1 MTPDDR
7 QAVLDMLVD
16 NIHDDYGEARP
27 DRSLLPAQAVDN
39 ATTPSLRAFVEIH
52 QGISRLLHSSH
63 TRTRYIGV
71 ATSAGGYGV
80 SYYRKPVLSKVAN
93 RSNREIKAVC
103 LPTKPRWQ
111 GLVEVYFSGHDE
123 VPVESTD
130 VQIVGER
137 AGHPVYRV
145 RNAPEARFVR
155 QTIAALE
162 SSALFDP
169 TLSR

>member
-7 QAVLDMLVD
+7 QAVLDILVD

-27 DRSLLPAQAVDN
+27 DRCLLPAQAVDN
-39 ATTPSLRAFVEIH
+39 ATAPSLRAFVEIH
-52 QGISRLLHSSH
+52 QGTSLLLHPTH
-63 TRTRYIGV
+63 MRTRYIGI
-71 ATSAGGYGV
+71 ATSTGGYGV
-80 SYYRKPVLSKVAN
+80 SYYREPVRSKAAN
-93 RSNREIKAVC
+93 RSNREIQAVC
-103 LPTKPRWQ
+103 LPTKPRCQ

-137 AGHPVYRV
+137 AGHPVFRV
-145 RNAPEARFVR
+145 RNAPEAHFVR

-162 SSALFDP
+162 SSALFEHSL
-169 TLSR
+169 TR